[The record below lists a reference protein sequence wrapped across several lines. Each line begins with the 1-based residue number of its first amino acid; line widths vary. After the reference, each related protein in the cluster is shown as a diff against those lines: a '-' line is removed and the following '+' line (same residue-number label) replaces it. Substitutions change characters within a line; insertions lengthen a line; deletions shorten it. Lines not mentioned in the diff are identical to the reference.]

1 VPDGTW
7 IVVSD
12 WFAHPLRGRRF
23 DIPLNPRLRPIFVSF
38 YTDVAA
44 LAAPG
49 AIEYLRRYEPIGCL
63 DLDTVFLLQAA
74 GISAFFSGAI
84 SSTVDLVVPPT
95 AGSAAPGHT
104 VYVDTAPD
112 GPGETAT
119 LHTVAVR
126 RRRLPGNLEAVVDSL
141 RGYQQG
147 RARVVTSD
155 LRWYLASRAVGAS
168 AEFRP
173 KIRGDIRTA
182 DLGGIA
188 HLKGIAD
195 LKDQSDDVFAEM
207 QRNISDKLAA
217 VLGAVLEGRP
227 EEEVYRVWREVCAA
241 DVAHAESLRGKA
253 AGTPTLSF
261 DVNDVC
267 RVIRQASVTIERRT
281 PGPDGPEINVEFS
294 LDARYKHQLDIVLDS
309 IVSRASRPVR
319 AFVLCR
325 QHGPA
330 DFERMARLFPT
341 VSFVWLP
348 SDNVDYGT
356 ISGMNAWVTP
366 ATMDRTVLPVLLPEI
381 DRIIHFDLDALCL
394 TDLAELYDVDLAGR
408 ALAAAP
414 EPQPSYVSGFETL
427 RRSASR
433 LRREG
438 KPELARELIVRTHAQ
453 HAFDFDVFNA
463 GIMVL
468 DLAKMR
474 ADDFCGRFLPY
485 VQRFGVNGQVVIN
498 LYLGREYTRLGGE
511 WNRLM
516 RLEVPGEVKIA
527 HWAGPHKPWEGHQY
541 VTGRELWREQEA
553 AFANRVAR
561 LDEAVST
568 TSG

>member
-1 VPDGTW
+1 
-7 IVVSD
+7 
-12 WFAHPLRGRRF
+12 
-23 DIPLNPRLRPIFVSF
+23 
-38 YTDVAA
+38 
-44 LAAPG
+44 
-49 AIEYLRRYEPIGCL
+49 
-63 DLDTVFLLQAA
+63 
-74 GISAFFSGAI
+74 
-84 SSTVDLVVPPT
+84 
-95 AGSAAPGHT
+95 
-104 VYVDTAPD
+104 
-112 GPGETAT
+112 
-119 LHTVAVR
+119 
-126 RRRLPGNLEAVVDSL
+126 
-141 RGYQQG
+141 
-147 RARVVTSD
+147 
-155 LRWYLASRAVGAS
+155 
-168 AEFRP
+168 
-173 KIRGDIRTA
+173 
-182 DLGGIA
+182 
-188 HLKGIAD
+188 
-195 LKDQSDDVFAEM
+195 
-207 QRNISDKLAA
+207 
-217 VLGAVLEGRP
+217 
-227 EEEVYRVWREVCAA
+227 
-241 DVAHAESLRGKA
+241 
-253 AGTPTLSF
+253 
-261 DVNDVC
+261 
-267 RVIRQASVTIERRT
+267 
-281 PGPDGPEINVEFS
+281 
-294 LDARYKHQLDIVLDS
+294 
-309 IVSRASRPVR
+309 
-319 AFVLCR
+319 
-325 QHGPA
+325 
-330 DFERMARLFPT
+330 
-341 VSFVWLP
+341 
-348 SDNVDYGT
+348 
-356 ISGMNAWVTP
+356 
-366 ATMDRTVLPVLLPEI
+366 MDRTVLPVLLPEI